1 MGRSEPRD
9 ANGLAAASWVVGS
22 RWPRAIDRYRSMPPI
37 RTLLLR
43 GLGLGVALAAGI
55 VEATMAFS
63 FAWGFADY
71 LTGSSGMTTFKGGWV
86 LLLLSVC
93 LAFGIAGIAG
103 WMLGSFWWLA
113 SIAVVAP
120 PFIFLAPA
128 MAPVT
133 VLPLLCIGIAS
144 GCGGY
149 VGSVWSRRIEP
160 PDAMDSR

>member
-1 MGRSEPRD
+1 
-9 ANGLAAASWVVGS
+9 
-22 RWPRAIDRYRSMPPI
+22 MPPI

-55 VEATMAFS
+55 VEAAMAFS
-63 FAWGFADY
+63 FAWAFADY

-86 LLLLSVC
+86 LLLLSFC
-93 LAFGIAGIAG
+93 LAFGVAGIAG
-103 WMLGSFWWLA
+103 WMIGSLWWLA

-149 VGSVWSRRIEP
+149 VGSMWSRRIEP
-160 PDAMDSR
+160 TDAMDSRQRPE